1 MSAQVPI
8 SMNDTDRLD
17 SAIALAQTLEATLE
31 QEFVLLKDQHLDAFE
46 ALQSG
51 KHELLRKLVELSGVN
66 ETHSADAL
74 GTEWEPFK
82 LHIAHCRGLHRRN
95 ETLISRKLESIRG
108 ALQSL
113 QIQDP
118 ASSVEIYDRLGKM
131 SRMKRPRGSAIA

>member
-8 SMNDTDRLD
+8 AMNDADRLN
-17 SAIALAQTLEATLE
+17 SAMALAQTLESTLE
-31 QEFVLLKDQHLDAFE
+31 QEFVLLKDQYLDAFE
-46 ALQSG
+46 ALQPG
-51 KHELLRKLVELSGVN
+51 KHELLRTLVQLSGVN
-66 ETHSADAL
+66 ETFTADEL
-74 GTEWEPFK
+74 SPEWESFK

-118 ASSVEIYDRLGKM
+118 ASSVEIYDRLGKI
-131 SRMKRPRGSAIA
+131 SRMKRTRGSAIA